1 MERFPGWRCS
11 ASSILTLVKLAEIC
25 SHAFTAYWMPN
36 FLDQVG
42 SRGWFRPED
51 ICRITCVTSRTV
63 HKRESMDLL
72 CFIFPF
78 HGNLWDHGFLWCS
91 LDPWVMVW
99 SRALHLQ
106 TIDLLWICFSNTQT
120 FIVLSHWDY
129 FKVIWLPRPIVTS
142 EGSYLLH
149 SLENLNLIELRSNWS
164 YFVDIISLPY

>member
-1 MERFPGWRCS
+1 MDRFLNDDVPPSWLLS
-11 ASSILTLVKLAEIC
+11 KLAEIC
-25 SHAFTAYWMPN
+25 SHDFYYLLNAQLLVSGRFTWLVPA
-36 FLDQVG
+36 
-42 SRGWFRPED
+42 RGYMQN
-51 ICRITCVTSRTV
+51 TCVTSRTV

-78 HGNLWDHGFLWCS
+78 HGNLWGHGFLWCS

-106 TIDLLWICFSNTQT
+106 TTDLLWICFSNTQT

-129 FKVIWLPRPIVTS
+129 FKVICLPRPIMTR

-164 YFVDIISLPY
+164 YFADIINLPY